1 MMQYSEENTKKNPER
16 NMKKNPERNMKEDTE
31 KNMKKSAGEK
41 MEKRM
46 ADNETGCPETAEYM
60 TEEEKIFAG
69 LIFDPRKKELKDIK
83 HKAHEACRRYNAMDE
98 YDPDRLPIVK
108 EFIGEIGKTYYF
120 QGPIQFNYGSHTYIG
135 ENFFANFNLTV
146 MDDARI
152 YIGDNVCFGPNVSL
166 MATNHPLIAEER
178 MGINEDGSTT
188 MAEYA
193 EEIHIGNNVWL
204 ACNVT
209 VIGGV
214 TIGDNAVIGAG
225 SVVTKDI
232 PSGYLAYGNPA
243 KPIRPITEKDSVYL
257 TEKI

>member
-1 MMQYSEENTKKNPER
+1 MKHRTDSRIWAGKTADAMKNTDAATDSTT
-16 NMKKNPERNMKEDTE
+16 DTITD
-31 KNMKKSAGEK
+31 MTTDRTTDIAAAGPG
-41 MEKRM
+41 
-46 ADNETGCPETAEYM
+46 AAAM

-108 EFIGEIGKTYYF
+108 EFIGGIGKTYYF

-178 MGINEDGSTT
+178 MGVNEDGSTV
-188 MAEYA
+188 MAEFA

-232 PSGYLAYGNPA
+232 PAGYLAYGNPA
-243 KPIRPITEKDSVYL
+243 KPIRPITEADSVYL
-257 TEKI
+257 NK

>member
-1 MMQYSEENTKKNPER
+1 MMQYSEENT
-16 NMKKNPERNMKEDTE
+16 KKNPERNMKEDTE

-146 MDDARI
+146 MDDVRI

-257 TEKI
+257 TEKF